1 MESAVWGQ
9 LPCNKLSCWPGLLPH
24 TEDIVPSHAGSDFQE
39 IHSLR
44 VGGTE
49 GIIKIEW

>member
-9 LPCNKLSCWPGLLPH
+9 LPCNKLSCCLDLVPG
-24 TEDIVPSHAGSDFQE
+24 TEDIVTNHAGSDFQE